1 MVAGST
7 RSGTTSATGFCPNA
21 SSKRPTAS
29 ATVTVIRALSSSC
42 VNGCPTGNASCDA
55 SCVMALG
62 SARCWDGCIDSPE
75 GACALPL
82 LSVLRKSSFG
92 RLPALRVT
100 TMVLDNSNQEP
111 KTKAKAF
118 RIESPR
124 TAPMNGQPSVAR
136 IAFKVARGLADAVNR
151 RWPAWE
157 PFSPNWRF
165 ILKRAEAVR
174 SRRVVE
180 KACNFCLAGVYTT
193 KGELVDI
200 IVEMMRDGLGW
211 CKRKGLGK
219 VVVETNDEMVLNYVT
234 DWEGIEIMDE
244 EIRMVWGW
252 RGGTGMEYRVIWDL
266 GGNTQGF
273 LPLNIEFL
281 CDCRKVMV
289 VQIWEYMKET
299 SES

>member
-1 MVAGST
+1 MSFLHLFLAFQSLHCFLVTTTRIVTGMSRGTGST

-92 RLPALRVT
+92 RLPALR
-100 TMVLDNSNQEP
+100 
-111 KTKAKAF
+111 
-118 RIESPR
+118 
-124 TAPMNGQPSVAR
+124 
-136 IAFKVARGLADAVNR
+136 
-151 RWPAWE
+151 
-157 PFSPNWRF
+157 
-165 ILKRAEAVR
+165 
-174 SRRVVE
+174 
-180 KACNFCLAGVYTT
+180 
-193 KGELVDI
+193 
-200 IVEMMRDGLGW
+200 
-211 CKRKGLGK
+211 
-219 VVVETNDEMVLNYVT
+219 
-234 DWEGIEIMDE
+234 IMDE